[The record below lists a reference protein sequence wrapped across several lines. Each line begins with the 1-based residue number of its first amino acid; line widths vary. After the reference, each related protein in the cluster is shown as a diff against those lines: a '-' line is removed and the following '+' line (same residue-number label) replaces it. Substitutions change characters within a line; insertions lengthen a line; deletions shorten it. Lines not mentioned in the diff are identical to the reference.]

1 MYLLLV
7 CVVLPWTATAASPR
21 SDEHAASKRKDAS
34 KFFGAGRSTKRKDDS
49 ERQVR
54 ATYEVESDGQ
64 TKPVVRWNE
73 TPPAI
78 RVEADVPLEKQ
89 TPGIPA
95 MTPEDDETVPK
106 IVHFMFKED
115 LTQPGSQWPNP
126 VWRVSYESWQKHF
139 PQPEYMYRFWTD
151 AAIDRFF
158 RDSCSEH
165 YTLFTTYTKEIYK
178 SDLSRYCILKEM
190 GGIYAD
196 LDYEPRA
203 NFYSDLLTGKVSLIQ
218 SAYDHEEF
226 QNSLMASPAGPKFNE
241 YWSGLLDLAEL
252 KRQFNEGPVEATGPK
267 LLDNYPLNE
276 EGSDVVHK
284 LSCRHFQRKI
294 HNDEGAI
301 KKHCGYLTLK
311 DANVVK
317 GIHWGT
323 VSWNGAEAGVLA
335 PELEGQNTHGDTAR
349 LFRLLHPEVPD
360 WEYEN
365 AAKKQ

>member
-126 VWRVSYESWQKHF
+126 VLESVLRIVAEAF
-139 PQPEYMYRFWTD
+139 P
-151 AAIDRFF
+151 
-158 RDSCSEH
+158 
-165 YTLFTTYTKEIYK
+165 TT
-178 SDLSRYCILKEM
+178 
-190 GGIYAD
+190 GIHV
-196 LDYEPRA
+196 P
-203 NFYSDLLTGKVSLIQ
+203 
-218 SAYDHEEF
+218 
-226 QNSLMASPAGPKFNE
+226 
-241 YWSGLLDLAEL
+241 LLD
-252 KRQFNEGPVEATGPK
+252 RRCNRSVFQGQ
-267 LLDNYPLNE
+267 LLGALHA
-276 EGSDVVHK
+276 VHNV
-284 LSCRHFQRKI
+284 HQRNLQI
-294 HNDEGAI
+294 RFEPI
-301 KKHCGYLTLK
+301 
-311 DANVVK
+311 
-317 GIHWGT
+317 
-323 VSWNGAEAGVLA
+323 
-335 PELEGQNTHGDTAR
+335 
-349 LFRLLHPEVPD
+349 LHPQRD
-360 WEYEN
+360 GWN
-365 AAKKQ
+365 LCRLGLRTTCQLLQ